1 MDIWEEKDEWT
12 HVFLKATYEF
22 SSLIWEKGESRVV
35 KWSKMCNSYAC
46 HISGHNRKKK
56 SHKHWNI

>member
-22 SSLIWEKGESRVV
+22 SSLIWKKGGNRVV
-35 KWSKMCNSYAC
+35 K
-46 HISGHNRKKK
+46 
-56 SHKHWNI
+56 